1 MSTAPS
7 DSPAATPPPTGPGEG
22 HLRRVLGVPSL
33 VMFGL
38 VYIVPLTVFTTYGIV
53 TQTSGGRLSVA
64 YLVTLAAMVFTAR
77 SYARMAA
84 AYPVAG
90 STYAYTQRTF
100 GPPIGF
106 LAGWSLL
113 LDYLFLPMLNY
124 LVIGIYLNAA
134 IPAIPAWLIILVT
147 ILIVTVLNIVGIVSV
162 ARANVLIIAL
172 QAVFIVVFIVL
183 ACVTLSRSGTVD
195 LMAPLKGDGT
205 APGLSPVLAGAAILC
220 LSFLGFD
227 AVSTLSEEANEPTRS
242 VPRAIMIATI
252 TAGVMF
258 VVLSYVS
265 QLVFP
270 SNAFTDIDSGALDV
284 MKTAGGQFL
293 DTFFTAAYVAGALG
307 SAITSQA
314 SVARILYA
322 MGRDGILPRR
332 VFGHIPVRFTTPTYA
347 ILVVSVIS
355 LAAIWID
362 LAQLASIVSF
372 GALVAFSAVN
382 LTVIKH
388 YFIDAGDR
396 GGAGFANNVVLPLI
410 GFGLTVWLWTSL
422 SGFALVVGLIWLALG
437 FVWLLMVTRGF
448 QRPTPVLAMED

>member
-1 MSTAPS
+1 MSTTPS
-7 DSPAATPPPTGPGEG
+7 DVPAVSPPPPGPGEG
-22 HLRRVLGVPSL
+22 HLRRVLGVPAL

-53 TQTSGGRLSVA
+53 VEASGGRLAVS

-100 GPPIGF
+100 GAPIGF

-113 LDYLFLPMLNY
+113 LDYLLLPMLNY

-134 IPAIPAWLIILVT
+134 IPAVPAWVFVLIT
-147 ILIVTVLNIVGIVSV
+147 IVIVTVLNIVGIVSV

-172 QAVFIVVFIVL
+172 QAVFIVVFLVL
-183 ACVTLSRSGTVD
+183 AVVTLTHSGTVD
-195 LMAPLKGDGT
+195 LMAPLTGDGSAT
-205 APGLSPVLAGAAILC
+205 GLSPVLAGAAILC

-227 AVSTLSEEANEPTRS
+227 AVSTLSEEANDPTRS

-252 TAGVMF
+252 VCGVTF
-258 VVLSYVS
+258 FVLSFVS

-270 SNAFTDIDSGALDV
+270 SNNFADVDSGALDV
-284 MKTAGGQFL
+284 MVTAGGQFL

-332 VFGHIPVRFTTPTYA
+332 VFGHIPLRFTTPTYA

-355 LAAIWID
+355 FAAIWID
-362 LAQLASIVSF
+362 LATLASIVSF

-388 YFIDAGDR
+388 YFVDAGEKNVFNNI
-396 GGAGFANNVVLPLI
+396 ALPVVGFL
-410 GFGLTVWLWTSL
+410 LTVYLWFSL
-422 SGFALVVGLIWLALG
+422 SGLTLVVGLIWLAVG
-437 FVWLLMVTRGF
+437 FLWLLGVTRGF
-448 QRPTPVLAMED
+448 RRRTPVLDMEE